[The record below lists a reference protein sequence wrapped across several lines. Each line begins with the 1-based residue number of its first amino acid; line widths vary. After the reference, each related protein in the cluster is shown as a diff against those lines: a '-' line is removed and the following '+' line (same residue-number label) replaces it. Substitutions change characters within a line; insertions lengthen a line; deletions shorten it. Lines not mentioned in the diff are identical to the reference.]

1 MYGRSNDST
10 LLGRIEQD
18 ISAAFPE
25 KPSFSPT
32 YAYTFTWKNV
42 PPYIRID
49 EDGIS
54 ERLVSH

>member
-42 PPYIRID
+42 PPYID
-49 EDGIS
+49 EVGIS
-54 ERLVSH
+54 ELVSH